1 LIAAY
6 NKYERYNKKEDD
18 VSNLP
23 KKTNAIP
30 NKVIDLLVSN
40 TLSKNGIN
48 LNDVKGKVSDE
59 QKQLLKELVEEL
71 TLQVDQFVD
80 QSTSSKKDSK

>member
-1 LIAAY
+1 MLHTI
-6 NKYERYNKKEDD
+6 NTSEITRRSDG
-18 VSNLP
+18 VSDSP

-30 NKVIDLLVSN
+30 NKVIDLLLSN
-40 TLSKNGIN
+40 TLSKNGVN
-48 LNDVKGKVSDE
+48 LDDVKGKLSDE

-80 QSTSSKKDSK
+80 QPTSPKKDSK